1 MNETLSQKLANLPDR
16 PGCYLFKDQTGK
28 VIYVG
33 KALILK
39 NRVRSYFHTSRPEH
53 PKLTALV
60 RKITDLEWI
69 ITDSEV
75 EALILENTLIKE
87 HKPRYNINLR
97 DDKTYPFIRITNEDF
112 PQVFVTRKIIRDVS
126 QYFGPY
132 TDVKNVRFTLKT
144 LFRIFP
150 IRTCKFDLNPE
161 TIARG
166 KVSLCLDYYI
176 KKCQGPCQSLQS
188 REDYQAMINRV
199 RRFLKGKTDD
209 LVKEL
214 QAEMKSAAE
223 SLEFEEAARQR
234 DKLAALEQYRNS
246 QKVVQSDA
254 RDRDVLTMAREDN
267 EACVVLFKVREGK
280 IIGRIH
286 YFLSNV
292 EWQEEG
298 EILEQFI
305 SQYYAATDDLPQE
318 IMLPAVIGTAGLVEQ
333 MLSDRSQRRVNLV
346 VPKIGDKF
354 KLLGLGQKN
363 ARYLMDDLRL
373 QRQKSRDFVPHAVNA
388 LQRDLRLESVPR
400 HIECFD
406 ISNIQGTDAVASM
419 VYFEDG
425 KPKKS
430 EYRKYKITVKDSPDD
445 FAMMREVVRRRYT
458 RILQE
463 GKKLPDLIMVDG
475 GKGQLSSAVGVL
487 QELGLDAVPVIG
499 LAKRLEEIF
508 RPGLPEAQMLPR
520 TSSGLRLLQ
529 QLRDEAH
536 RFAVTFHRE
545 RRSKRTLVSELEAI
559 PGIGEKRRS
568 ALLQIFGSVK
578 KIKQLDTETLIRD
591 GKIPQSLA
599 IRIYEHFHPKN

>member
-112 PQVFVTRKIIRDVS
+112 PQVFVTRKIIRDGS

-346 VPKIGDKF
+346 VPKIGDKL
-354 KLLGLGQKN
+354 KLIGLGQKN
-363 ARYLMDDLRL
+363 ARYLLDDLRL

-487 QELGLDAVPVIG
+487 RELGLDTVPVIG

-520 TSSGLRLLQ
+520 SSSGLRLLQ